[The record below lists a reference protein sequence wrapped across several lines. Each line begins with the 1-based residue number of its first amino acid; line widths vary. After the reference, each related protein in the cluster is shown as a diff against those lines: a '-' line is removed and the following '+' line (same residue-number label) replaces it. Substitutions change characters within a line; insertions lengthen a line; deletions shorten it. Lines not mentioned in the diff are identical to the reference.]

1 MKRSSSALAGSCVTP
16 EKAKNVGQK
25 TGSNNDCMWFISLV
39 TLDKSIFKLL
49 HQPQSWCED
58 YGVLFYYFIVAGK
71 AHHKYKLC

>member
-49 HQPQSWCED
+49 HQPQS
-58 YGVLFYYFIVAGK
+58 
-71 AHHKYKLC
+71 